1 VKGDAVKQFLTDEEM
16 GYAPDALTDEEMG
29 YAAPPDAPDALTDE
43 EMGYAP
49 DALTDEEMGY
59 AAPPD
64 AQDALTDEEMGYA
77 PDALTDEE
85 MGIMPEPSALRK
97 AGTMLLDI
105 PRGLARSVPQ
115 TGAMIY
121 DTLAMIAPGETP
133 GLANPGGR
141 GMAGALAK
149 TADYARPDG
158 DEWYAPKS
166 RGWWAVPGEAF
177 SSLGTRW
184 MATAAKVPAA
194 LPLLYGA
201 SRAQEIFRDLRDRAT
216 RDGTPFRPFAARAQ
230 AGIGGALEGGLEML
244 ATQFGAAKAL
254 RDAARKGGQR
264 AAVEAARQT
273 ATGLRAW
280 AKEIA
285 TEAGTEA
292 IQEGGADIQNR
303 LLGIAEYIDG
313 RPERLAEIDWKAVA
327 ERAAMGAAA
336 GALAAG
342 VAGGL
347 RSAVQRTGR
356 PGDAAAPADP
366 DTAPPADPA
375 AETAVPA
382 EPAAEPVP
390 AVPADPAVPTVPAEP
405 VAEPVPAP
413 HPQPSPS
420 PLAAQAAPPR
430 PRPAPKRRVRTASDR
445 LWQSNPIAAA
455 VIELGGI
462 RASGEDT
469 AGLPLVFRTSSETAD
484 APDQML
490 AELQSMF
497 PATATWTV
505 DDLIGALQGRSYKLD
520 AAPHVDPQERAW
532 LKTAQP
538 MQPENLE
545 EGMLLAVRGVPYRV
559 QGMDAEGAVLARAD
573 GQPGD
578 SVRVAPGGLFYIDKG
593 SLAHPDGTGADP
605 AAVRSPQML
614 DAAEAERM
622 RRDAE
627 ARREA
632 EELGL
637 PLDDA
642 PAPDDAATA
651 PDDDEDLPFRKEVQ
665 PAAAV
670 KTKGPM
676 WIVSDSDVS
685 LYEEG
690 APLNSLPVID
700 RAKRVDPAPARPQ
713 SLTAPQ
719 PSPLPAEPEAPRG
732 VTVLRGYQEPAAP
745 LPADDPRYSRF
756 PVELPEL
763 VQLATDLMGGRTPR
777 VVKKVR
783 GRENALGAVIFRGG
797 RAEGML
803 LKAANYQLIEQRE
816 ALEILERARAAFPA
830 DPAAAEAQAA
840 RETEAL
846 LKERMKRQP
855 ALAAAVIA
863 HEIGHIADRMPRAGM
878 PRSKKGLNLLGR
890 IAGMMDYARTILA
903 DDPRGRTLSTKE
915 LNALRHRVMKES
927 RARENAADLWRAL
940 VNEWAGLLRAH
951 PEYRGVVSEHELMA
965 TLEYVRDSYPVL
977 MEWWNLSDA
986 RERMEYVRRAL
997 ESFTRPADQR
1007 QARNQGGRFWFRH
1020 VFAQELEASRQLH
1033 LETMRREM
1041 GRLAA
1046 WWSTGDE
1053 STLPEYFKRDS
1064 ELYAECWGAY
1074 LNNPAATKARAPQ
1087 FFKALEAYMERR
1099 PQLRDL
1105 LEQLHA
1111 TAARGRGDVLAER
1124 DARQR
1129 EMLGE
1134 ERQRRQQRV
1143 YDRANKSAGRRTA
1156 LDAARFFGLG
1166 QSDPL
1171 RAVART
1177 LDAIGATKT
1186 ADRVLAAADRMEN
1199 VRGLEELFKT
1209 MNLEVARILDKADL
1223 TITDFDVWALND
1235 MISRSPAY
1243 RDKAAPGGMHPAAA
1257 REQLAWLEKRMG
1269 PAKTAALRRAVAAS
1283 QRIWNERVISILE
1296 ELGGYSPDTINYLK
1310 SNPVYFT
1317 LQVGMDEADLKAW
1330 EKALASGNPEQ
1341 VNAAIM
1347 QSIGRLGMGQ
1357 GYDGEIHART
1367 GTHRPAVSL
1376 FGASLIK
1383 GQALIR
1389 AAVRNDLARQTRALL
1404 EASGDPLFRLLD
1416 ADERARGTA
1425 MQTVVTYR
1433 EGGNDI
1439 RYLAPKYIGDFASG
1453 KNPMSAANRWMQAS
1467 KIGVGTRFLKLC
1479 QTLFSLRFMLTQPW
1493 SDRKSWNQFMPGSRT
1508 PAGDIVRGDLRGLAR
1523 LIPAGTWI
1531 LPPWMFPKGSRE
1543 RMMRDAR
1550 RQARAYY
1557 RRGEISADILK
1568 LVERGMYDLGGAW
1581 QGVLTDR
1588 AASAARVM
1596 GGNPLAE
1603 IPREMARRQA
1613 AEMTRFTRALHK
1625 LGRATRFH
1633 WAQEQMWVENLAN
1646 KLTGMQ
1652 AIDERRP
1659 GWSERR
1665 KRDAVLMFA
1674 GNPNF
1679 ARRAGADTYIDIL
1692 AWSFYNPAKEGYRS
1706 AVEAARADPR
1716 GFMARTAIYN
1726 IAPKVLAFGA
1736 SYGLLSQMLR
1746 RAIPHGDT
1754 PDEEERREAFL
1765 LAFERWESLFGRISS
1780 YFGRRHIAIPIVPV
1794 GQESALVIT
1803 VPQSQSL
1810 APLNATI
1817 DAVLDEA
1824 AELAGLK
1831 DPTSRAPES
1840 IMSALQADI
1849 PVIDAIT
1856 GESRAMLFNLVAPAL
1871 TLWWKEDR
1879 HNWYD
1884 SFYGRNLLDRQEEAV
1899 MRGGHFTSEA
1909 LPVWGKVG
1917 KHAWNTAFGSAIFRW
1932 DITTPRADRENRTIA
1947 QRLLTATPLSGGWV
1961 RVVSG
1966 GISEQVQDVLAK
1978 PTAEQAAADIE
1989 ARRAAAAAIN
1999 NRGILTDAD
2008 AARMQDDPHFAAAV
2022 SRFIA
2027 RNEHYADLSVS
2038 DRQLLKRTL
2047 GERQILLESKLWKRL
2062 KQWERVHDRERAD

>member
-1 VKGDAVKQFLTDEEM
+1 
-16 GYAPDALTDEEMG
+16 
-29 YAAPPDAPDALTDE
+29 
-43 EMGYAP
+43 
-49 DALTDEEMGY
+49 
-59 AAPPD
+59 
-64 AQDALTDEEMGYA
+64 
-77 PDALTDEE
+77 
-85 MGIMPEPSALRK
+85 
-97 AGTMLLDI
+97 
-105 PRGLARSVPQ
+105 
-115 TGAMIY
+115 
-121 DTLAMIAPGETP
+121 
-133 GLANPGGR
+133 
-141 GMAGALAK
+141 
-149 TADYARPDG
+149 
-158 DEWYAPKS
+158 
-166 RGWWAVPGEAF
+166 
-177 SSLGTRW
+177 
-184 MATAAKVPAA
+184 
-194 LPLLYGA
+194 
-201 SRAQEIFRDLRDRAT
+201 
-216 RDGTPFRPFAARAQ
+216 
-230 AGIGGALEGGLEML
+230 
-244 ATQFGAAKAL
+244 
-254 RDAARKGGQR
+254 
-264 AAVEAARQT
+264 
-273 ATGLRAW
+273 
-280 AKEIA
+280 
-285 TEAGTEA
+285 
-292 IQEGGADIQNR
+292 
-303 LLGIAEYIDG
+303 
-313 RPERLAEIDWKAVA
+313 
-327 ERAAMGAAA
+327 
-336 GALAAG
+336 
-342 VAGGL
+342 
-347 RSAVQRTGR
+347 
-356 PGDAAAPADP
+356 
-366 DTAPPADPA
+366 
-375 AETAVPA
+375 
-382 EPAAEPVP
+382 
-390 AVPADPAVPTVPAEP
+390 
-405 VAEPVPAP
+405 
-413 HPQPSPS
+413 
-420 PLAAQAAPPR
+420 
-430 PRPAPKRRVRTASDR
+430 
-445 LWQSNPIAAA
+445 
-455 VIELGGI
+455 
-462 RASGEDT
+462 
-469 AGLPLVFRTSSETAD
+469 
-484 APDQML
+484 
-490 AELQSMF
+490 
-497 PATATWTV
+497 
-505 DDLIGALQGRSYKLD
+505 
-520 AAPHVDPQERAW
+520 
-532 LKTAQP
+532 
-538 MQPENLE
+538 
-545 EGMLLAVRGVPYRV
+545 
-559 QGMDAEGAVLARAD
+559 
-573 GQPGD
+573 
-578 SVRVAPGGLFYIDKG
+578 
-593 SLAHPDGTGADP
+593 
-605 AAVRSPQML
+605 
-614 DAAEAERM
+614 
-622 RRDAE
+622 
-627 ARREA
+627 
-632 EELGL
+632 
-637 PLDDA
+637 
-642 PAPDDAATA
+642 
-651 PDDDEDLPFRKEVQ
+651 
-665 PAAAV
+665 
-670 KTKGPM
+670 
-676 WIVSDSDVS
+676 
-685 LYEEG
+685 
-690 APLNSLPVID
+690 
-700 RAKRVDPAPARPQ
+700 
-713 SLTAPQ
+713 
-719 PSPLPAEPEAPRG
+719 

-846 LKERMKRQP
+846 LKERMQRQP

-997 ESFTRPADQR
+997 ESFTRPAEQK

-1087 FFKALEAYMERR
+1087 FFKAVEAYMERR

-1134 ERQRRQQRV
+1134 ERLRRQQRV
-1143 YDRANKSAGRRTA
+1143 YDRANRSAGRRTA

-1243 RDKAAPGGMHPAAA
+1243 QDKAAPGGMHPAAA

-1376 FGASLIK
+1376 FGATLIK

-1596 GGNPLAE
+1596 GGNPMAE

-1613 AEMTRFTRALHK
+1613 AEMTRFTRALHRI
-1625 LGRATRFH
+1625 GRATGFH
-1633 WAQEQMWVENLAN
+1633 WMQEQMWVENLAN

-1679 ARRAGADTYIDIL
+1679 ARRAGADAIIDTW
-1692 AWSFYNPAKEGYRS
+1692 AWAFYNPAKEGYRS
-1706 AVEAARADPR
+1706 AIEAARTDPR
-1716 GFMARTAIYN
+1716 GFMARAAYYN
-1726 IAPKVLAFGA
+1726 IAPKIIAFAA
-1736 SYGLLSQMLR
+1736 SYGLLSQLLR

-1754 PDEEERREAFL
+1754 PDDEERREAFL
-1765 LAFERWESLFGRISS
+1765 SAFERWEALFGRISS
-1780 YFGRRHIAIPIVPV
+1780 YFGRRYIAIPIVPV
-1794 GQESALVIT
+1794 GHESALVIT

-1810 APLNATI
+1810 APFNAII
-1817 DAVLDEA
+1817 DAVLVEA

-1831 DPTSRAPES
+1831 DPTSKAPEN
-1840 IMSALQADI
+1840 ILSAAQADV

-1856 GESRAMLFNLVAPAL
+1856 GHSRAMLLDLVAP
-1871 TLWWKEDR
+1871 TLSLMF
-1879 HNWYD
+1879 HNQNNWYD
-1884 SFYGRNLLDRQEEAV
+1884 GFYGRNLLDRQEEEI
-1899 MRGGHFTSEA
+1899 MRGGKYTVEA
-1909 LPVWGKVG
+1909 LPVWAKVG